1 MCLLTRGVAV
11 CAGPG
16 TVGSPGACSA
26 PLRPPGVDL
35 CGQPPAEDLLPTTYI
50 LFDADKCICHQ
61 LRLGVPAPGFRER
74 PVSPDHLITV
84 SRTGLLP
91 QEPRELWPSFPQDP
105 ALCRAPFWHEPA
117 LLSHGKRSPP
127 VFFSKKCRG
136 HKIAF
141 SPRKRHFFQAKKR

>member
-1 MCLLTRGVAV
+1 MLAQERCSQPCWSGGYYIRATFQLPIFYIRHLCTFQRRYRRKVKEMVRKENDNGIEKNKQPR
-11 CAGPG
+11 PG
-16 TVGSPGACSA
+16 STPF
-26 PLRPPGVDL
+26 
-35 CGQPPAEDLLPTTYI
+35 PTI
-50 LFDADKCICHQ
+50 
-61 LRLGVPAPGFRER
+61 PN
-74 PVSPDHLITV
+74 
-84 SRTGLLP
+84 TGLLP

-141 SPRKRHFFQAKKR
+141 PPRKRHFFQAKKR